1 MKICCTCKE
10 NKEID
15 DFHNRKDT
23 KDGKSY
29 RCKECASTL
38 TKQWQKDNKEAYNKK
53 NRNWRRGNEKFR
65 AYHCSRQNKRRADK
79 LNATPKWADLKAI
92 EGIYEMSR
100 LLSKSW
106 GEAYHVD
113 HIVPLKGVTICG
125 LHCEDNLQVITA
137 KENLTKS
144 NKFTQ
149 EV

>member
-1 MKICCTCKE
+1 
-10 NKEID
+10 
-15 DFHNRKDT
+15 
-23 KDGKSY
+23 
-29 RCKECASTL
+29 
-38 TKQWQKDNKEAYNKK
+38 
-53 NRNWRRGNEKFR
+53 
-65 AYHCSRQNKRRADK
+65 
-79 LNATPKWADLKAI
+79 
-92 EGIYEMSR
+92 MSR